1 MKSLLSFLL
10 IALLLFGCD
19 KETKAKK
26 IIKEIPVKLTVDR
39 FDQALFES
47 KPADLGKLKKQ
58 FPSFFPSDVPDSV
71 WINKIQNPL
80 WRELYN
86 EVQKKYENFDAQ
98 TNEIG
103 SFLQHVKYYFPK
115 TKTPKITTLVYE
127 MDYNT
132 KAIYADSIILIPLE
146 MYLGKTHKF
155 YEFPAYQKQNLEPS
169 QIVPDLADSF
179 AQTKIRP
186 SADKTLLSLMIQAGK
201 ALYLKDL
208 LIPELSDA
216 DKIGYTLDQLKF
228 CVENESFIWAFFV
241 EKNLL
246 FNNDSKLAN
255 RFINPAPF
263 SKFYLE
269 IDNETPG
276 RIGTWTG
283 WQIVKSYAK
292 NNPDIKIQ
300 QLLNLD
306 AETIFTKSKYKPKK
320 I

>member
-10 IALLLFGCD
+10 IAFLVFGCD

-26 IIKEIPVKLTVDR
+26 IIKEIPVKLAVSR
-39 FDQALFES
+39 FDQAFFES
-47 KPADLGKLKKQ
+47 KPADLEKLKKQ
-58 FPSFFPSDVPDSV
+58 FPSFFPLGVPDSV

-80 WRELYN
+80 WRELYY
-86 EVQKKYENFDAQ
+86 EVQKKYENFEPK

-103 SFLQHVKYYFPK
+103 SFLQYVKYYFPT
-115 TKTPKITTLVYE
+115 TKTPKITTLIYE

-208 LIPELSDA
+208 LIPEFTDA
-216 DKIGYTLDQLKF
+216 DKIGYTAEQIQF
-228 CVENESFIWAFFV
+228 CVENESFIWAFFI
-241 EKNLL
+241 EQNLL
-246 FNNDSKLAN
+246 YNNDARLGN

-269 IDNETPG
+269 IDNDTPG
-276 RIGTWTG
+276 RIGTWIG
-283 WQIVKSYAK
+283 WQIVKSFAK
-292 NNPDIKIQ
+292 NNPDTKIQ

-306 AETIFTKSKYKPKK
+306 TETIFTRSKYKPKK